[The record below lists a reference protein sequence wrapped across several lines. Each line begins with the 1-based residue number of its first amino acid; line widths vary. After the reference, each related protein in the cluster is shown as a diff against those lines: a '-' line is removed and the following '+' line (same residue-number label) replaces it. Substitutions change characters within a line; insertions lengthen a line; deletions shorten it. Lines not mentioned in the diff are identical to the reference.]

1 MSTAAR
7 DFPRDD
13 LIRMVELS
21 DTQVEFR
28 DDAEGRLMT
37 GMPIVFDKWTEIDG
51 WEGHFLERI
60 APGAIT
66 KTLKERGDRVK
77 VLFNHGF
84 DPQIGDK
91 PLGKPRL
98 MEPREKGLWT
108 ETPLSKTSYN
118 SDLIELLSDGAIDGM
133 SFRFSVTRESWDE
146 NGKVN
151 KANPKGLPMRT
162 IEELRLYEFGP
173 VTFPAYE
180 ATTVGVRGRE
190 AYTAWRT
197 VKEQPGKIVITTPVN
212 SLTDDVQYA
221 GLIAGNTITG
231 NAGIFVG
238 SSTLSV
244 VEADSDADL
253 TVTSERTDTPPDV
266 APVEETSEIEPIFT
280 MPVRQLDVAKFREI
294 VAAYAARADKIERT
308 NHG

>member
-1 MSTAAR
+1 MA

-13 LIRMVELS
+13 LIRMVDLPLA
-21 DTQVEFR
+21 QIEFR
-28 DDAEGRLMT
+28 DDTDGRLMVGT
-37 GMPIVFDKWTEIDG
+37 PIVFNIWTEVES
-51 WEGHFLERI
+51 WEGHFLEQMS
-60 APGAIT
+60 PGSVT
-66 KTLKERGDRVK
+66 KTLKERGDKVK

-98 MEPREKGLWT
+98 MEPRAKGLYT

-118 SDLIELLSDGAIDGM
+118 ADLIELLGDGALDGM

-162 IEELRLYEFGP
+162 IEEIRLYEFGP

-190 AYTAWRT
+190 AYNAWRT
-197 VKEQPGKIVITTPVN
+197 VHKDSSAEQ
-212 SLTDDVQYA
+212 
-221 GLIAGNTITG
+221 
-231 NAGIFVG
+231 
-238 SSTLSV
+238 
-244 VEADSDADL
+244 ADSDADL
-253 TVTSERTDTPPDV
+253 PVTSEEPIDTPPVV
-266 APVEETSEIEPIFT
+266 APVAETPEPILL
-280 MPVRQLDVAKFREI
+280 MPVRRLDQEKLRETI
-294 VAAYAARADKIERT
+294 AAYTGRADKIERT
-308 NHG
+308 RHA